1 MLWEGVIAMNK
12 KYNSL
17 EEHLEYLKFNYI
29 RDNYKVLISEA
40 EKKRI
45 NHLDFL
51 CNIIDAET
59 VFRQERAVLRKLK
72 NAKLPYIKTLE
83 QYNWNHPNKINR
95 MQIEGFFRLDFINR
109 HENIIF
115 GGGCGV
121 GKSHISIALAKAACE
136 KGYSTLFTGAVDIIN
151 NLSAAVAVNSL
162 ERAIKKYITPQL
174 LIIDEI
180 GYLPIDQQGANLLFQ
195 VISKRYETGSII
207 ITSNRPFKEWPKI
220 FNNDSTITS
229 AVLDRLLHHSQVAVI
244 EGKSYRMKDKI

>member
-72 NAKLPYIKTLE
+72 NAKP
-83 QYNWNHPNKINR
+83 P
-95 MQIEGFFRLDFINR
+95 
-109 HENIIF
+109 
-115 GGGCGV
+115 
-121 GKSHISIALAKAACE
+121 
-136 KGYSTLFTGAVDIIN
+136 
-151 NLSAAVAVNSL
+151 
-162 ERAIKKYITPQL
+162 
-174 LIIDEI
+174 
-180 GYLPIDQQGANLLFQ
+180 
-195 VISKRYETGSII
+195 
-207 ITSNRPFKEWPKI
+207 
-220 FNNDSTITS
+220 
-229 AVLDRLLHHSQVAVI
+229 
-244 EGKSYRMKDKI
+244 